1 MWCQVGLKQ
10 IVERTGV
17 VAGSYGG
24 LFNCDSQGVILYTR
38 SLSQV
43 STYVD
48 NNFKFSLPY
57 RRLIFKGFIFKKNC
71 QNQEISLISKG
82 WEALIVWQ
90 SYG

>member
-17 VAGSYGG
+17 VAGRCGG

>member
-17 VAGSYGG
+17 VAGSCGG
-24 LFNCDSQGVILYTR
+24 LIICDCDRREVILYTR

-43 STYVD
+43 STYVY

-71 QNQEISLISKG
+71 QNRQISLISKR
-82 WEALIVWQ
+82 WEALIV
-90 SYG
+90 